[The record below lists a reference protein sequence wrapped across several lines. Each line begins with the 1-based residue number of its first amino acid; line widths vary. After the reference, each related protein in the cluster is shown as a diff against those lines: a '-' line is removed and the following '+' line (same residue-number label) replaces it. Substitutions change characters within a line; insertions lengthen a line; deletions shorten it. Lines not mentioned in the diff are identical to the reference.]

1 MNYYDKFAQDYS
13 QNTLKL
19 DMSHLY
25 GPFLDSLPANAK
37 ILDVG
42 CGPGRDLKY
51 FENLGFKVVGIDPSA
66 EMVRLA
72 KEFSNANVIQGK
84 IEDVNFDN
92 EFDGIWACAS
102 LLHIPSA
109 NLPDVFAKISTLLKL
124 NGAFFCCF
132 KLGQFEG
139 IREDGRYFT
148 YLNDESLTKLVSQV
162 HGLVIQKIW
171 VSNDARDDKSVSW
184 INCLM
189 IKEIFSKS
197 PENIA

>member
-13 QNTLKL
+13 QSTLKL

-25 GPFLDSLPANAK
+25 GPFLESMPENAK

-51 FENLGFKVVGIDPSA
+51 FESLGFKVVGIDPSA

-72 KEFSNANVIQGK
+72 REFSNANVIHGK

-124 NGAFFCCF
+124 NGVFFCCF

-189 IKEIFSKS
+189 IKEIS
-197 PENIA
+197 